1 MYATDIEFYGLRSMM
16 RFLLMLSLLFAS
28 FATVAANVKVIALFS
43 DKAMLQIDGE
53 RKIVAKG
60 ETFKGVTLTSATGR
74 RALVE
79 IDGESIEL
87 KLNQSIAGNFKK
99 PDRSKMKIFPDSLG
113 MYVVNGKIN
122 GQNTRFLVDT
132 GATYVT
138 ISGQKA
144 ARLKINLQNAHRT
157 TAQTASAI
165 VDVFQIKLD
174 SVSVGGIEVKQVE
187 TMVIPGNQPFDVLL
201 GNSFLQHTRINKAG
215 SVLEI
220 EKRF

>member
-1 MYATDIEFYGLRSMM
+1 MT
-16 RFLLMLSLLFAS
+16 
-28 FATVAANVKVIALFS
+28 AAADVKVIALFS
-43 DKAMLQIDGE
+43 NKAMLQIDGE
-53 RKIVAKG
+53 QKIVSNG
-60 ETFKGVTLTSATGR
+60 ETFKGVTLMSATGR
-74 RALVE
+74 RAIVE
-79 IDGESIEL
+79 LEGQTVEL

-99 PDRSKMKIFPDSLG
+99 PERSKMKIFPDSLG

-132 GATYVT
+132 GATFVT
-138 ISGQKA
+138 ISGAKA
-144 ARLKINLQNAHRT
+144 ASLKIDLSNAQRT

-165 VDVFQIKLD
+165 VNVFQIKLD
-174 SVSVGGIEVKQVE
+174 SVSVGGIELKQVE